1 MSKKQSHLKNILECL
16 TAVTILFF
24 LGAPVR
30 AQSAP
35 TQGNSAVRDNDSA
48 RMDREQFDR
57 FMDSH
62 REIGEQLRKDP
73 SLANNKQFV
82 DKHPALQTYLQEHPG
97 IRGELKENPSAFM
110 RQDDRLDRQDFGRD
124 NDTTRKELTQFN
136 QFLESHRET
145 AEQLRKDPSLVNNR
159 EFLQK
164 HPALQTYMQ
173 EHAGTRE
180 EIRENPNAFMRLDER
195 YDRQEDS
202 RDRDSGRR
210 DNDATRNDNDTARRD
225 NDAARSDK
233 DTARRDNDATRN
245 DNDTARRDNDATR
258 SDKDTARRGNDAT
271 RNDNDTARR
280 DNDATRSDRDTARR
294 DNDGTRKDT
303 ARFDQFADS
312 HREIAEQLR
321 KDPSLVNNREFVDKH
336 PALQAYMQ
344 EHPEMRDRMNENPNA
359 FMRQDYRSDRDQD
372 ARNGY
377 VSREHAASFGAFLGS
392 HSSVAQDVSKNPALI
407 KNDDYLRS
415 HPELHQYLIA
425 NPGAQAEMA
434 QNPENFVKS
443 AQQFNNKANSNS
455 NINTNGGGVKAT
467 APPTD
472 AKPKQ

>member
-16 TAVTILFF
+16 TAVSILFF

-124 NDTTRKELTQFN
+124 NDTTRKELAQFN

-210 DNDATRNDNDTARRD
+210 DNDATR
-225 NDAARSDK
+225 SDK
-233 DTARRDNDATRN
+233 DTPRRGNDATRN

-258 SDKDTARRGNDAT
+258 SDRDTARRDNDAT

-455 NINTNGGGVKAT
+455 NINTNGGGVKPT